1 MVKVFTDASRTENR
15 ICMPQ
20 HQKDSLNIYHINSE
34 VSTTVYLALLLSFK
48 NLDFSNLTR
57 CDNEMQSFKI

>member
-20 HQKDSLNIYHINSE
+20 GLNIYHINSE

-48 NLDFSNLTR
+48 NLDYSNSTR